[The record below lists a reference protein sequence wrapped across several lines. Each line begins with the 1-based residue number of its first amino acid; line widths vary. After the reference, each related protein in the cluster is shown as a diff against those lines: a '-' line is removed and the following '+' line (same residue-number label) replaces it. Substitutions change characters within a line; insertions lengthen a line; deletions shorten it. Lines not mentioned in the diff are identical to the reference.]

1 MTEAEVKEINDR
13 IANLRSSQKD
23 IGCEYCE
30 SGMTFMNTGE
40 WGIVFIPCRHC
51 NEKVRDD

>member
-40 WGIVFIPCRHC
+40 WGIVFIPCQHC
-51 NEKVRDD
+51 NKEVSD